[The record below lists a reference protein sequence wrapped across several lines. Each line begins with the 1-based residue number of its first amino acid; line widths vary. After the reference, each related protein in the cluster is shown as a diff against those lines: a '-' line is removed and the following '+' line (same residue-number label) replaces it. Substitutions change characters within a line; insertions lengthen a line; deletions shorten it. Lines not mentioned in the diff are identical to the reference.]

1 MLSRVAERIYWLG
14 RYLERA
20 ENTARLLTVYSNL
33 LLDLPR
39 GARVGWHTL
48 VEITGTQDE
57 FDEKH
62 KETDERSVN
71 RFLMSDKSNYS
82 SIISSISLAR
92 ENART
97 TREIIPTEAWEQ
109 INNLYLFTRD
119 SMGKA
124 TARGPRHQLLQEIIA
139 HCQQIAGL
147 LAGAMSHNSGYNFLR
162 MARSLERAD
171 MTTRIVDV
179 GSLTLVP
186 SLMNQ
191 GLSLEP
197 AARPYS
203 NMIWM
208 SVLHSISAYQMY
220 RQHVLDRVNGEDV
233 VTFLLQDKQ
242 FPRAVLHCLSKL
254 QTCLE
259 FLPNNDATKQQVS
272 ATQKYVQEANIPQ
285 LLESGLL
292 EYIDEL
298 QVEIA
303 SIHARITETWFLPVV
318 SEQQQQQSA

>member
-14 RYLERA
+14 RYLERT

-39 GARVGWHTL
+39 GAKVGWHTL
-48 VEITGTQDE
+48 VDITGSQEE
-57 FDEKH
+57 FSKSYQNI
-62 KETDERSVN
+62 DERSVN
-71 RFLMSDKSNYS
+71 RFLLSDQNNYS
-82 SIISSISLAR
+82 SVISSLAMAR

-109 INNLYLFTRD
+109 INKLYLFTRENM
-119 SMGKA
+119 SKA
-124 TARGPRHQLLQEIIA
+124 TARGPRHQLLQDIIA

-162 MARSLERAD
+162 IARSLERAD

-179 GSLTLVP
+179 GSITLLP
-186 SLMNQ
+186 SLAQ
-191 GLSLEP
+191 SAGSVDQAP
-197 AARPYS
+197 RPIA

-208 SVLHSISAYQMY
+208 SVLHSLSAYQMY

-233 VTFLLQDKQ
+233 VTFLLQDTQ
-242 FPRAVLHCLSKL
+242 FPRSVQHCLAKL
-254 QTCLE
+254 ESCLKY
-259 FLPNNDATKQQVS
+259 LPNNEAALAQISKAGRLIND
-272 ATQKYVQEANIPQ
+272 ANIAE

-298 QVEIA
+298 QVEFA
-303 SIHARITETWFLPVV
+303 SIHACITETWFLPVV
-318 SEQQQQQSA
+318 SEQQQSA

>member
-14 RYLERA
+14 RYLERT

-39 GARVGWHTL
+39 GAKVGWHTL
-48 VEITGTQDE
+48 VEITGSQDE
-57 FDEKH
+57 FSKTYQN
-62 KETDERSVN
+62 TDERSVN
-71 RFLMSDKSNYS
+71 RFLLSDQNNYS
-82 SIISSISLAR
+82 SIISSLGLAR

-109 INNLYLFTRD
+109 INKLYLFTKE

-124 TARGPRHQLLQEIIA
+124 TARGPRHQLLQDIIA

-162 MARSLERAD
+162 IARSLERAD

-179 GSLTLVP
+179 GSITLLP
-186 SLMNQ
+186 SLTQ
-191 GLSLEP
+191 TGATAEQST
-197 AARPYS
+197 RPFA

-208 SVLHSISAYQMY
+208 SVLHSLSAYQMY

-233 VTFLLQDKQ
+233 VTFLLQDSQ
-242 FPRAVLHCLSKL
+242 FPRAVRHCLGKL
-254 QTCLE
+254 EACLK
-259 FLPNNDATKQQVS
+259 FLPNNEAALRQVS
-272 ATQKYVQEANIPQ
+272 EAVALVDDANIAE
-285 LLESGLL
+285 LLDSGLL

-298 QVEIA
+298 QVEFA
-303 SIHARITETWFLPVV
+303 NIHASITETWFLPVV
-318 SEQQQQQSA
+318 SEQQQSA

>member
-48 VEITGTQDE
+48 VDITGNQE
-57 FDEKH
+57 GFREKH

-71 RFLMSDKSNYS
+71 RFLISDQTNYS

-119 SMGKA
+119 NMGKA
-124 TARGPRHQLLQEIIA
+124 TARGTRHQLLQDIIA
-139 HCQQIAGL
+139 HCQQITGL

-162 MARSLERAD
+162 IARSLERAD

-186 SLMNQ
+186 SLMNP
-191 GLSLEP
+191 GLSIEP
-197 AARPYS
+197 ASRPYS

-208 SVLHSISAYQMY
+208 SVLHSLSAYQMY

-233 VTFLLQDKQ
+233 VTFLLQDTQ
-242 FPRAVLHCLSKL
+242 FPRSVQHCLSIL
-254 QTCLE
+254 QSCLE
-259 FLPNNDATKQQVS
+259 YLPDNDATKRQVS
-272 ATQKYVQEANIPQ
+272 ATQKYVQDANIPE

-292 EYIDEL
+292 EYIDDL
-298 QVEIA
+298 QIEIGN
-303 SIHARITETWFLPVV
+303 IHANIADTWFLPVV
-318 SEQQQQQSA
+318 NEQQQSA

>member
-39 GARVGWHTL
+39 GAKVGWHTL
-48 VEITGTQDE
+48 VEITGSQEE
-57 FDEKH
+57 FNEKY
-62 KETDERSVN
+62 TVIDERSVN
-71 RFLMSDKSNYS
+71 RFLLSDTNNHS
-82 SIISSISLAR
+82 SVISSVALAR

-97 TREIIPTEAWEQ
+97 TREIIPAEAWEQ
-109 INNLYLFTRD
+109 INKLYLFTRD
-119 SMGKA
+119 NVGKA
-124 TARGPRHQLLQEIIA
+124 TARGPRHQFLQDIIA
-139 HCQQIAGL
+139 RCQQIAGL

-162 MARSLERAD
+162 IARNLERAD

-179 GSLTLVP
+179 GSFTLVP
-186 SLMNQ
+186 SLTR
-191 GLSLEP
+191 GGEELEQKNSTP
-197 AARPYS
+197 IA

-208 SVLHSISAYQMY
+208 SVLHSLSAYQMY

-233 VTFLLQDKQ
+233 VTFLLQDTQ
-242 FPRAVLHCLSKL
+242 FPRTVRHCLAKL
-254 QTCLE
+254 ERCLK
-259 FLPNNDATKQQVS
+259 FLPNNERALEQVCATL
-272 ATQKYVQEANIPQ
+272 Q
-285 LLESGLL
+285 LLENANIAELLEDGLL

-298 QVEIA
+298 QIEFA

-318 SEQQQQQSA
+318 SDQQQSA

>member
-39 GARVGWHTL
+39 GAQVGWHTL
-48 VEITGTQDE
+48 VEITGTEED
-57 FDEKH
+57 FDERF

-71 RFLMSDKSNYS
+71 RFLISDAKNYS

-109 INNLYLFTRD
+109 INNLFLFTRD
-119 SMGKA
+119 NMGKA
-124 TARGPRHQLLQEIIA
+124 TARGSRHQLLQDIIA
-139 HCQQIAGL
+139 HCQQITGL

-162 MARSLERAD
+162 IARSLERAD

-186 SLMNQ
+186 SLMKSGAQ
-191 GLSLEP
+191 ADQP
-197 AARPYS
+197 ARPFS

-233 VTFLLQDKQ
+233 VTFLLQDVQ
-242 FPRAVLHCLSKL
+242 FPRAVFHCLSVL
-254 QTCLE
+254 RTCLE
-259 FLPNNDATKQQVS
+259 SLPNNHATKQQV
-272 ATQKYVQEANIPQ
+272 AITLKYVEEANIPE

-303 SIHARITETWFLPVV
+303 GIHARITETWFLPVV
-318 SEQQQQQSA
+318 SEQQQSA

>member
-48 VEITGTQDE
+48 VDITGSQAE
-57 FDEKH
+57 FSEKY

-71 RFLMSDKSNYS
+71 RFLLSDQNNYS

-119 SMGKA
+119 NMGKA
-124 TARGPRHQLLQEIIA
+124 TARGPRHQLLQDIIA

-162 MARSLERAD
+162 IARSLERAD

-179 GSLTLVP
+179 GSFTLVP
-186 SLMNQ
+186 SLTKSGQ
-191 GLSLEP
+191 SVEQTAKP
-197 AARPYS
+197 FA

-208 SVLHSISAYQMY
+208 SVLHSLSAYQMY

-233 VTFLLQDKQ
+233 VTFLLQDAQ
-242 FPRAVLHCLSKL
+242 FPRAVMHCLVKL
-254 QTCLE
+254 QTCLQY
-259 FLPNNDATKQQVS
+259 LPNNEATQAQLS
-272 ATQKYVQEANIPQ
+272 ATLKLVESANISE
-285 LLESGLL
+285 LLENGLL

-303 SIHARITETWFLPVV
+303 GIHARITDTWFLPVV
-318 SEQQQQQSA
+318 SEQQQSA

>member
-14 RYLERA
+14 RYLERT

-39 GARVGWHTL
+39 GTRVGWHTL
-48 VEITGTQDE
+48 VEITGSLQD
-57 FDEKH
+57 FNDKF

-71 RFLMSDKSNYS
+71 RFLLSDQNNPS
-82 SIISSISLAR
+82 SIISSLSCAR

-119 SMGKA
+119 NMGRA
-124 TARGPRHQLLQEIIA
+124 TARGPRHQLLQDIIA

-162 MARSLERAD
+162 IARSLERAD

-179 GSLTLVP
+179 GSFTLVP
-186 SLMNQ
+186 SLTRGAEFQEQNAK
-191 GLSLEP
+191 P
-197 AARPYS
+197 FA

-208 SVLHSISAYQMY
+208 SVLHSLSAYQMY

-233 VTFLLQDKQ
+233 VTFLLQDSQ
-242 FPRAVLHCLSKL
+242 FPRAVMHSLVKL
-254 QTCLE
+254 QSCLHQ
-259 FLPNNDATKQQVS
+259 LPNNEASLAQVS
-272 ATQKYVQEANIPQ
+272 ATLQYLHDANIPE
-285 LLESGLL
+285 LLQSGLL

-303 SIHARITETWFLPVV
+303 AIHARITDTWFLPVV
-318 SEQQQQQSA
+318 TEQQQSA

>member
-48 VEITGTQDE
+48 VEITGTDE
-57 FDEKH
+57 DFDVKH

-71 RFLMSDKSNYS
+71 RFLISDLSNYS

-97 TREIIPTEAWEQ
+97 TREVIPTETWEQ

-119 SMGKA
+119 HMGKA
-124 TARGPRHQLLQEIIA
+124 TARGSRHQFLQDIIA
-139 HCQQIAGL
+139 HCQQITGL

-162 MARSLERAD
+162 IARSLERAD

-186 SLMNQ
+186 SLMKSGSQ
-191 GLSLEP
+191 ADQP
-197 AARPYS
+197 ARPFS

-233 VTFLLQDKQ
+233 VTFLLQDVQ
-242 FPRAVLHCLSKL
+242 FPRAVFHCLSVL
-254 QTCLE
+254 RGCLE
-259 FLPNNDATKQQVS
+259 SLPNNHATLQQV
-272 ATQKYVQEANIPQ
+272 AITLKHVQEADIPN

-303 SIHARITETWFLPVV
+303 GIHARISETWFLPVV
-318 SEQQQQQSA
+318 SEQHQSA